1 MKLKF
6 KILLASALLLSLA
19 SCKKYLDVTPDDVAT
34 LNSSFANANET
45 QSYLIGNCYS
55 ILQRLGDVARNPGFT
70 ASGEVIIP
78 TDLPSNQSLPGNGQD
93 AGFNLMRGFQNA
105 QNPLMNYW
113 DAYNQGL
120 NIWQAIRFC
129 NTFLD
134 NVNTPPDLT
143 KDLKIRWIA
152 EAKFLKAYYHYW
164 LIRMYGA
171 IPIAD
176 IAIPVN
182 APTDQVRP
190 KQQSVDSCFN
200 YVVRLLNEAILDLPP
215 SIQNT
220 ITEDGRATQVIALAI
235 KAEVLATQASPLFN
249 GNPDYAAV
257 KDISGNPLY
266 SSTADPSKWQ
276 KAADAC
282 KAAIDAASASGAAL
296 YQFVAQSGITH
307 MSDSTKKLLTI
318 QGAVVDSWNVEQI
331 WTLNN
336 GFGYQIQAS
345 PRVND
350 YATTVYDFYSN
361 FSVPMGETELFYTNH
376 GVPIN
381 EDNAWDYTNR
391 YKIVTGDDA
400 HRYYIKKGYSTNSG
414 NLYREER
421 YYADVA
427 FDGSVWFGFGNTD
440 DNNPNYVNAVNGPAA
455 PADPI
460 SYNSTGYWPKKL
472 VPYQTSSVNTNQFN
486 QKGYFWPF
494 MRLTGLWLLYAE
506 CLNEVGGPSAEVY
519 KWIDQ
524 VRARVDLPGVQQAWS
539 TYSKNPSKPST
550 KDGLRAI
557 IHQER
562 RIELAFEGQAGW
574 DLRRWKELQ
583 NLFSNPFV
591 GWSVQAKPQTS
602 ANYYNLHAVY
612 QPQFGLR
619 DYLFPIQKYDLLVN
633 PNLVQTPYW

>member
-1 MKLKF
+1 MMKY
-6 KILLASALLLSLA
+6 KILLVSALLLSVT

-45 QSYLIGNCYS
+45 QSYLVGNCYS
-55 ILQRLGDVARNPGFT
+55 IMQRFADVVRNPGFT

-78 TDLPSNQSLPGNGQD
+78 TDLPANQSLPGNGQD

-134 NVNTPPDLT
+134 NVNTARDLTPDL
-143 KDLKIRWIA
+143 KVRWIA

-176 IAIPVN
+176 VALPVN
-182 APTDQVRP
+182 APSDQVRQ
-190 KQQSVDSCFN
+190 KQQPVDSCFN
-200 YVVRLLNEAILDLPP
+200 YVVRLLDEAIPNLPP
-215 SIQNT
+215 TIMNT
-220 ITEDGRATQVIALAI
+220 ITEDGRITQVIALAV

-249 GNPDYAAV
+249 GNPDYV
-257 KDISGNPLY
+257 SIKDVSGKPLY
-266 SSTADPSKWQ
+266 PASPDASKWQ

-282 KAAIDAASASGAAL
+282 KAAIDAAQASGAAL

-307 MSDSTKKLLTI
+307 MSDSTKKLMNI
-318 QGAVVDSWNVEQI
+318 QGAVTDSWNIEQI
-331 WTLNN
+331 WTLNP
-336 GFGYQIQAS
+336 GFGYQIQAC
-345 PRVND
+345 PRVTSD
-350 YATTVYDFYSN
+350 ATTVYDFFSN

-376 GVPIN
+376 GVPIS
-381 EDNAWDYTNR
+381 EDISWDYPNR
-391 YKIVTGDDA
+391 YKVVQGDDA
-400 HRYYIKKGYSTNSG
+400 NGYYVKKGYSTNKG
-414 NLYREER
+414 NLNREER

-427 FDGSVWFGFGNTD
+427 FDGSIWFGFGNTD
-440 DNNPNYVNAVNGPAA
+440 DNNPNYINAVNGPAS
-455 PADPI
+455 PTDPI

-472 VPYQTSSVNTNQFN
+472 VPYLTASSNSNFV
-486 QKGYFWPF
+486 QKGFSWPF
-494 MRLTGLWLLYAE
+494 MRLTALWLLYAE
-506 CLNEVGGPSAEVY
+506 CLNEANGPTADAY
-519 KWIDQ
+519 KWIDM
-524 VRARVDLPGVQQAWS
+524 VRARADLPGVQQAWS
-539 TYSKNPSKPST
+539 AYSRNPSKPAT
-550 KDGLRAI
+550 KEGLRDI

-583 NLFSNPFV
+583 NLFATPFV
-591 GWSVQAKPQTS
+591 GWSVQTQAKTTS
-602 ANYYNLHAVY
+602 AYYNLHTVY
-612 QPQFGLR
+612 QPQFGLK

-633 PNLVQTPYW
+633 SNLVQTPYW

>member
-1 MKLKF
+1 MMKY
-6 KILLASALLLSLA
+6 KILLVSALLLSVT

-45 QSYLIGNCYS
+45 QSYLVGNCYS
-55 ILQRLGDVARNPGFT
+55 IMQRFADVVRNPGFT

-78 TDLPSNQSLPGNGQD
+78 TDLPANQSLPGNGQD

-134 NVNTPPDLT
+134 NVNTAPDPTPDL
-143 KDLKIRWIA
+143 KVRWIA

-176 IAIPVN
+176 VALPVN
-182 APTDQVRP
+182 APSDQVRQ
-190 KQQSVDSCFN
+190 KQQPVESCFN
-200 YVVRLLNEAILDLPP
+200 YVVRLLDEAIPNLPP
-215 SIQNT
+215 TIMNT
-220 ITEDGRATQVIALAI
+220 ITEDGRITQVIALAV

-249 GNPDYAAV
+249 GNPDYV
-257 KDISGNPLY
+257 SIKDVSGKPLY
-266 SSTADPSKWQ
+266 PASPDASKWQ

-282 KAAIDAASASGAAL
+282 KAAIDAAQASGAAL

-307 MSDSTKKLLTI
+307 MSDSTKKLMNI
-318 QGAVVDSWNVEQI
+318 QGAVTDSWNIEQI
-331 WTLNN
+331 WTLNP
-336 GFGYQIQAS
+336 GFGYQIQAC
-345 PRVND
+345 PRVTSD
-350 YATTVYDFYSN
+350 ATTVYDFFSN

-376 GVPIN
+376 GVPIS
-381 EDNAWDYTNR
+381 EDISWDYPNR
-391 YKIVTGDDA
+391 YKVVQGDDA
-400 HRYYIKKGYSTNSG
+400 NGYYVKKGYSTNKG
-414 NLYREER
+414 NLNREER

-427 FDGSVWFGFGNTD
+427 FDGSIWFGFGNTD
-440 DNNPNYVNAVNGPAA
+440 DNNPNYINAVNGPAS
-455 PADPI
+455 PTDPI

-472 VPYQTSSVNTNQFN
+472 VPYLTASSNSNFV
-486 QKGYFWPF
+486 QKGFSWPF
-494 MRLTGLWLLYAE
+494 MRLTALWLLYAE
-506 CLNEVGGPSAEVY
+506 CLNEANGPTADAY
-519 KWIDQ
+519 KWIDM
-524 VRARVDLPGVQQAWS
+524 VRARADLPGVQQAWS
-539 TYSKNPSKPST
+539 AYSRNPSKPAT
-550 KDGLRAI
+550 KEGLRDI

-583 NLFSNPFV
+583 NLFATPFV
-591 GWSVQAKPQTS
+591 GWSVQTQAKTTS
-602 ANYYNLHAVY
+602 AYYNLHTVY
-612 QPQFGLR
+612 QPQFGLK

-633 PNLVQTPYW
+633 SNLVQTPYW